1 MENKLLLLAIE
12 KDEDKKRLLNKV
24 IQVSSSSSYVLQYCE
39 SNQDI
44 FSIISDKKPDLLLI
58 DYFDKKTWG
67 DVVSSIGNGGVFVP
81 VILYSD
87 KSGFPSDS
95 VEKIPGIWEIL
106 SLTDSKAISVI
117 IFNFLNL
124 KQAGT
129 FLLSEQAYSRVRRNY
144 KDLIIENG
152 GEGIIIVQNGVI
164 KYSDPQVLVF
174 LEKTEQEVYNSAFI
188 DIIHPEDK
196 RKAQEGYKKRLAG
209 EKLTGKF
216 LFRIISK
223 TGKIIWVET
232 IGYPIEWEGKPAT
245 FYFAS
250 QVSEKVNYEKAIRE
264 SEAKYRELFYT
275 SPNGIV
281 LFNRE
286 GIIIEVNPA
295 ISIITD
301 YPEDYFLGKA
311 INEISSLTEAA
322 RVEGMILM
330 EDIFSG
336 NRTVPD
342 PISIIFTKIDGEK
355 RFLKISLSI
364 IVGNK
369 GEEKLLVT
377 CSDFTDHENA
387 VSNLANSEK
396 KFRELHEKMLESVIA
411 TDNDGNILEFNR
423 AFVEITG
430 YSEGD
435 LLRENLFSMFPDN
448 LAAEDEKRRNEVIQ
462 KRGFSD
468 SFDMELITKM
478 NTTIPVEVQS
488 YLKDNGR
495 NNPMGY
501 WYFIKDVSSRKKYE
515 NQLIEREIQLQA
527 ILEYLPFPIIREDLS
542 QVKVCLDNFKDEG
555 ITDFV
560 GYFAKFPE
568 KVIECCKKAKIS
580 YCNQSALQF
589 FNVNDLKELEEFYV
603 CSQKDEIAEA
613 RGRMMLE
620 FLNFNVVFEE
630 EVVFSVKNKIKKSAV
645 FKSAILPGREDSWD
659 TVLVA
664 LIDLT
669 EISHLDSQ
677 VKVLLQAI
685 SHSPAS
691 IVITD
696 TNGKIEYVNPKFT
709 EVTGYSSEDAF
720 GKDTSI
726 LKSGEMPQKVYDE
739 LWATIT
745 SGGEWVGELLNKDK
759 AGNHYWE
766 LASISA
772 VKNDEGEVTHFVA
785 IKEDITEQKENEM
798 KLRDAKQKAEE
809 SDGLK
814 TAFLANMSHEI
825 RTPMNAIV
833 GFSELLRT
841 SNVQGSE
848 RDEYFNIINT
858 SCRTLS
864 NLIDDIIDLAKIES
878 GQTKIMEEACQPSKI
893 MKELQLY
900 FSEEVQKSG
909 RSLRIVLD
917 VDFHPALV
925 TKTDEFRLRQVL
937 TNLLGNSF
945 KFTHEG
951 LITWGAKITNNEE
964 LEFYVKDTGIGI
976 DKEHLDSIFERFR
989 QLDGSSVRKYE
1000 GTGLGLSVSKSLVEL
1015 MGGHIWV
1022 NSEVGK
1028 GSEFKFTIPLR
1039 YMNDNVL
1046 TQEEKNSSYG
1056 KEIFDWK
1063 GYNILVVEDNV
1074 SNFEFIKAVLSKTNA
1089 TILWAET
1096 GPSAIEMFRENE
1108 NIHLILMDIQIP
1120 ELDGYETTIE
1130 ILKLNPDIPVIAQTA
1145 FAMSRDREKS
1155 LEAGCI
1161 DYISKPIKPLDLLN
1175 LMEKYIP
1182 EVK

>member
-1 MENKLLLLAIE
+1 MENKLFLLALE
-12 KDEDKKRLLNKV
+12 KDAERQRLLSQAV
-24 IQVSSSSSYVLQYCE
+24 LSASSSYILQYCE
-39 SNQDI
+39 NKRDI
-44 FSIISDKKPDLLLI
+44 LEEIASKKPDLLFI
-58 DYFDKKTWG
+58 DYFDKNTWETVI
-67 DVVSSIGNGGVFVP
+67 DFTCNGGVYVP
-81 VILYSD
+81 VILFSD
-87 KSGFPSDS
+87 KSGFPTHET
-95 VEKIPGIWEIL
+95 EKIPGIWEIL
-106 SLTDSKAISVI
+106 SLSDNKAISVTI
-117 IFNFLNL
+117 YNFLHL
-124 KQAGT
+124 KKTGT
-129 FLLSEQAYSRVRRNY
+129 FLLSEHTFSRIRKKYN
-144 KDLIIENG
+144 DIILRNG
-152 GEGIIIVQNGVI
+152 GEGFIIVQNGVI
-164 KYSDPQVLVF
+164 EYFDPQILIF
-174 LEKTEQEVYNSAFI
+174 LEKTEQEVIHTNFI
-188 DIIHPEDK
+188 EFIHPEDREK
-196 RKAQEGYKKRLAG
+196 VLEGYKKRLAG
-209 EKLTGKF
+209 EDLTGKF

-223 TGKIIWVET
+223 TGKIVWIET
-232 IGYPIEWEGKPAT
+232 IGYPIEWDGKPAT

-250 QVSEKVNYEKAIRE
+250 QASERIQFEKTIRE
-264 SEAKYRELFYT
+264 SEAKYRELVYT

-286 GIIIEVNPA
+286 GKIIEVNPA
-295 ISIITD
+295 ISSITGFS
-301 YPEDYFLGKA
+301 EDYLLGKTL
-311 INEISSLTEAA
+311 NEIPSLTQAA
-322 RVEGMILM
+322 KVEGKILM
-330 EDIFSG
+330 TDIFSG

-355 RFLKISLSI
+355 RYLRINLSL
-364 IVGNK
+364 VEGNK
-369 GEEKLLVT
+369 GDEKLLVT
-377 CSDFTDHENA
+377 CSDFTDYENA
-387 VSNLANSEK
+387 VSNLARSEK

-411 TDNDGNILEFNR
+411 TDIDGNIVEFNK
-423 AFVEITG
+423 AFIEITG
-430 YSEGD
+430 FSEGD
-435 LLRENLFSMFPDN
+435 LLRKNLFSMFPDSH
-448 LAAEDEKRRNEVIQ
+448 AEEDEKRRNEVIQ
-462 KRGFSD
+462 KRGFSE
-468 SFDMELITKM
+468 SFEMELITKA

-495 NNPMGY
+495 GNPMGY

-515 NQLIEREIQLQA
+515 NTLIEREIQLQA

-542 QVKVCLDNFKDEG
+542 QVKVCLDKLKDEG

-560 GYFAKFPE
+560 GYFAQFPD
-568 KVIECCKKAKIS
+568 KIVECCKKAKIS

-589 FNVNDLKELEEFYV
+589 FNINDLKELEGLYV
-603 CSQKDEIAEA
+603 CPQDDGITETRA
-613 RGRMMLE
+613 RMMQE

-630 EVVFSVKNKIKKSAV
+630 EVIFSVMNKVQKSAV

-669 EISHLDSQ
+669 EIAHLDSQ

-696 TNGKIEYVNPKFT
+696 TKGKIEYVNPKFT
-709 EVTGYSSEDAF
+709 EVTGYTSDEAI
-720 GKDTSI
+720 GKDPSI
-726 LKSGEMPQKVYDE
+726 LKSGEMPQKVYEE

-745 SGGEWVGELLNKDK
+745 SGGEWTGELLNRDK
-759 AGNHYWE
+759 AGNLYWE

-785 IKEDITEQKENEM
+785 IKEDITEQKETEM

-809 SDGLK
+809 SDSLK

-878 GQTKIMEEACQPSKI
+878 GQTKIVEEACQPSKI

-900 FSEEVQKSG
+900 FSEELQKSG
-909 RSLRIVLD
+909 KSLRIVMNI
-917 VDFHPALV
+917 DFPPSLV

-945 KFTHEG
+945 KFTDEG
-951 LITWGAKITNNEE
+951 LITWGAKVTGNKE

-976 DKEHLDSIFERFR
+976 EEEHLESIFERFR
-989 QLDGSSVRKYE
+989 QLDGSAVRKYE

-1015 MGGHIWV
+1015 MGGRIWA
-1022 NSEVGK
+1022 NSEIGR
-1028 GSEFKFTIPLR
+1028 GSEFKFTIPIR
-1039 YMNDNVL
+1039 YVTDNVMAR
-1046 TQEEKNSSYG
+1046 EKKNSSTG
-1056 KEIFDWK
+1056 KDIYDWK

-1089 TILWAET
+1089 NIIWAET
-1096 GPSAIEMFRENE
+1096 GPSAIEMFKDNDP
-1108 NIHLILMDIQIP
+1108 IHLVLMDIQIP
-1120 ELDGYETTIE
+1120 ELDGYETTRE
-1130 ILKLNPDIPVIAQTA
+1130 ILKLKPDVPIIAQTA

-1155 LEAGCI
+1155 IEAGCI

-1175 LMEKYIP
+1175 IMEKYIQM
-1182 EVK
+1182 VK